1 MARLR
6 KAARMW
12 RDPEKRALAMRVLV
26 AEDGPLYA
34 IDPERLFGRRAP
46 LEVELGAGRGDFII
60 EYAAGRP
67 ECDFLA
73 VELAASVA
81 RVLALRAARRGLSNL
96 RVARM
101 DARTLVNLMLPAASL
116 SACHVYFPDPWLTL
130 SQQKHRMFSTGF
142 ARRLR
147 RVLAPGAIV
156 HVATDVEPY
165 AMEMFAML
173 AGAGFRQIEV
183 VAPGARASGFGMKYL
198 AEGKAVFSASFAMT

>member
-1 MARLR
+1 
-6 KAARMW
+6 MW
-12 RDPEKRALAMRVLV
+12 RDPEKRALATSVLV

-60 EYAAGRP
+60 EYAAQRP
-67 ECDFLA
+67 ERDFLA

-81 RVLALRAARRGLSNL
+81 RVLALRVARRGLGNV

-101 DARTLVNLMLPAASL
+101 DARTLVNLMLPDASL
-116 SACHVYFPDPWLTL
+116 SALHVYFPDPWLTL

-142 ARRLR
+142 AQRLK
-147 RVLAPGAIV
+147 RVLAPEAIV

-165 AMEMFAML
+165 AMDMFAML
-173 AGAGFRQIEV
+173 TGAGFCQVEV
-183 VAPGARASGFGMKYL
+183 AAPGARASGFALKYL
-198 AEGKAVFSASFAMT
+198 AQGKAVFSASFAMP